1 MLMKIDQK
9 QIHYLCEKV
18 LHELKAQNL
27 VTFKAQEEAV
37 LKRMIAEFEKNL
49 RDEEILEAEA
59 KKLLTQY
66 QREANAEG
74 LNQAKLFMML
84 KKELAKKKGFIL

>member
-1 MLMKIDQK
+1 MKLDQK
-9 QIHYLCEKV
+9 QIHHLCEKV
-18 LHELKAQNL
+18 LNELKTQNL
-27 VTFKAQEEAV
+27 VVFKAQEDAV
-37 LKRMIAEFEKNL
+37 LKRMIQEFEKNL
-49 RDEEILEAEA
+49 RDEDVLEAEA
-59 KKLLTQY
+59 KKLLVQY

>member
-1 MLMKIDQK
+1 MKLDQK
-9 QIHYLCEKV
+9 QIHHLCEKV
-18 LHELKAQNL
+18 LNELKTQNL
-27 VTFKAQEEAV
+27 VVFKAQEDAV
-37 LKRMIAEFEKNL
+37 LKRMIQEFEKNL
-49 RDEEILEAEA
+49 RDEDVLEAEA
-59 KKLLTQY
+59 KKLLAQY

>member
-1 MLMKIDQK
+1 MKLEQK

-18 LHELKAQNL
+18 LNELKTQNL
-27 VTFKAQEEAV
+27 VVFKAEEDAV

-49 RDEEILEAEA
+49 RDEEIIEAEA
-59 KKLLTQY
+59 KKLLVQY

-74 LNQAKLFMML
+74 LNQAKLFGML
-84 KKELAKKKGFIL
+84 KKELAKKKGFVL

>member
-1 MLMKIDQK
+1 MKLEQK
-9 QIHYLCEKV
+9 QIQYLCEKV
-18 LHELKAQNL
+18 LSELKAQDL
-27 VTFKAQEEAV
+27 VVFKAQEDAV
-37 LKRMIAEFEKNL
+37 LKRMVVEFEKNL
-49 RDEEILEAEA
+49 RDEENLEAEA
-59 KKLLTQY
+59 KKLLVQY